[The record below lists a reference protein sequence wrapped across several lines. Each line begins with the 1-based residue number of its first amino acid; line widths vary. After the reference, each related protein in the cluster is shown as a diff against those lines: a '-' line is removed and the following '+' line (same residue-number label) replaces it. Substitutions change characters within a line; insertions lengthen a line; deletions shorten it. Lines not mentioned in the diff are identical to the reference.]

1 MLHFIHFVHRIRQV
15 CLQSWRNS
23 FIELDEFVFRVGDI
37 CPLNRK
43 KVKQVKQMND
53 EKKSISSR
61 HNFRREDLSSIMN
74 EMNQV

>member
-1 MLHFIHFVHRIRQV
+1 MY
-15 CLQSWRNS
+15 
-23 FIELDEFVFRVGDI
+23 VFKIGEI

-53 EKKSISSR
+53 EKKSISSQY
-61 HNFRREDLSSIMN
+61 NFPREDLSSIMN